1 MSKNLSHFQ
10 ITAGYPQDLAHDL
23 LEGMIPVELA
33 NCCFSLLISKKYF
46 ALETLDNLIY
56 NVEYKWADKIN
67 PPHAKP
73 QTFSKTKQNKTKQK
87 VGGNVHESW
96 SLLRFSPLIIGP
108 LVPEDAPAWHFVL
121 DLKDIVEI
129 VVAPVNSDEYILY
142 LDHYLEHKPVLIW
155 LFGPL

>member
-1 MSKNLSHFQ
+1 MLSTNGQ
-10 ITAGYPQDLAHDL
+10 IKSIHLMQNHRL
-23 LEGMIPVELA
+23 
-33 NCCFSLLISKKYF
+33 S
-46 ALETLDNLIY
+46 
-56 NVEYKWADKIN
+56 
-67 PPHAKP
+67 
-73 QTFSKTKQNKTKQK
+73 QKQNKTKQK